1 MNLSP
6 NQLDELLEVIDFNTV
21 IFGAFYLGD
30 SVLSNDDKE
39 LLRKYG
45 IDIEK
50 LAEHSY
56 NYPETA
62 FKFGML
68 TQALKKQDIDKIKY
82 EDFKKFIKEGKY
94 LPLTDKE
101 KYTLDILQKKTFSHI
116 KDLSSK
122 IKSQTK
128 VELFNQTANH
138 RKQYEKLIKEE
149 LIEGVTGRK
158 SIAQIVSNL
167 GHKTGDWQRN
177 FGRIV
182 ETEMHTIFE
191 EGRAAEIEREKGKDA
206 LVYKDVFLG
215 ACKYCIKHY
224 LTNGTNSPAKIF
236 KLSQLLVN
244 GTNIGKKADK
254 WLPVVGAMHPFCRCL
269 LNDVPDNPIWDKDK
283 REYKED
289 KTKFIPK
296 VKVKSTISVKI
307 GDKEFEV

>member
-6 NQLDELLEVIDFNTV
+6 NQINELLEVIDFNTI
-21 IFGAFYLGD
+21 IFGAFYLG
-30 SVLSNDDKE
+30 SSILSDEDKE

-45 IDIEK
+45 VDLDK
-50 LAEHSY
+50 LQEHSY

-62 FKFGML
+62 FKFGIL
-68 TQALKKQDIDKIKY
+68 TQALKKEDINQIKY

-167 GHKTGDWQRN
+167 GHKTQDWQRN

-191 EGRAAEIEREKGKDA
+191 EGRAAQIERENGKDA

-215 ACKYCIKHY
+215 ACKHCIKHY
-224 LTNGTNSPAKIF
+224 LTKGITSPAKIF
-236 KLSQLLVN
+236 KLSDLIAN
-244 GTNIGKKADK
+244 GTNIGKKVDE

-269 LNDVPDNPIWDKDK
+269 INNVPQNPIWDKEK
-283 REYKED
+283 RQYKED

-296 VKVKSTISVKI
+296 ISVKSKIQVQI
-307 GDKEFEV
+307 GDKKFEV